1 MANLRD
7 IKKRINSVQSTKQIT
22 RTMEMVA
29 TAKIRHATERVAA
42 AEPYSTAMAET
53 LRRIAESSN
62 SLEHPLLA
70 ARDEVKRAIAIVVVS
85 DRGLAGGFNS
95 NILKDAETWRSR
107 MAGEGVEVD
116 VIVCGK
122 KGASYFTYRHVEPA
136 MIFRDLSADPTIDE
150 AREIATY
157 VRTQF
162 EEGAVDEVRLF
173 YNHARNAADQDLR
186 EEVVLPIEAEG
197 LSGGSSGGASGGSE
211 ASGGSG
217 EGAGA
222 SGEGTGAMDSTP
234 EFEPSAEAVLDHLLP
249 AYVQTMIYHALIDS
263 AAAEQGARRKAM
275 KSATDNATEMVETL
289 DRLYN
294 RARQGA
300 ITTEIT
306 EIVGGAAALEDE

>member
-29 TAKIRHATERVAA
+29 TAKIRHATERIAA

-53 LRRIAESSN
+53 LGRVAASSS

-70 ARDEVKRAIAIVVVS
+70 AREEVKRAVAIVVVS

-95 NILKDAETWRSR
+95 NILKDAESWRSR
-107 MAGEGVEVD
+107 MAAEGVEVE

-197 LSGGSSGGASGGSE
+197 LSGGSSGGSE
-211 ASGGSG
+211 ASGGSEGAADSG
-217 EGAGA
+217 EGA
-222 SGEGTGAMDSTP
+222 GAMDSTP